1 MAIIY
6 DAVLVPG
13 KLDIIGQWL
22 DSQPWAGSGTLTQVG
37 SYRFDDPAGE
47 VGIEAMILR
56 RGERPLHV
64 PVTYRSGPLEG
75 AEDALLGTMEH
86 SVLGRRW
93 VYDATADPV
102 AVGCYARALQG
113 TQEQAV
119 HEIWDGQT
127 MVEVR
132 EPSARLRLE
141 TGSAAGAE
149 TGSAAG
155 AAQVQAG
162 DLTLRIA
169 RVLDDGLDA
178 PRRLVA
184 SWDGG
189 AATVAALA
197 EG

>member
-6 DAVLVPG
+6 DAILVPG

-22 DSQPWAGSGTLTQVG
+22 DSQPWAGSGALTQLG

-47 VGIEAMILR
+47 VGIEAMVLR
-56 RGERPLHV
+56 RGERALHV

-75 AEDALLGTMEH
+75 GEDALLGTIEH

-102 AVGCYARALQG
+102 AVACYARALQG
-113 TQEQAV
+113 SQDQAV
-119 HEIWDGQT
+119 HEIWEGQT
-127 MVEVR
+127 LVEVR

-141 TGSAAGAE
+141 GGSAGGAE
-149 TGSAAG
+149 S
-155 AAQVQAG
+155 AAQVRSEG
-162 DLTLRIA
+162 VTLRIA
-169 RVLDDGLDA
+169 RVLDEGLDG

-184 SWDGG
+184 AWDGG
-189 AATVAALA
+189 TATVAALV
-197 EG
+197 EV